1 MKPIGPLMHEHRL
14 IERMIEIIKR
24 EVEQINSKKVVD
36 ITFIQSV
43 VDFIRIYADKTHHG
57 KEEDILF
64 RDLEKK
70 QLSDDH
76 EKIMKE
82 LIEEHVYGRQKVKEL
97 VDETE
102 LFSTGYTKTPKKIA
116 SILEEI
122 SSFYPKHIEK
132 EDKHFFF
139 QVMEY
144 FSQKEQDSML
154 EEFYEF
160 DRNMIHEKY
169 RSVVEVYEAERL

>member
-14 IERMIEIIKR
+14 IERMITIIIE
-24 EVEQINSKKVVD
+24 EVEQIKKKNIID
-36 ITFIQSV
+36 TAFIHTI
-43 VDFIRIYADKTHHG
+43 VDFVRVYADKTHHG

-76 EKIMKE
+76 ERIMKE
-82 LIEEHVYGRQKVKEL
+82 LVEEHMYGRKKVQEL
-97 VDETE
+97 VEATE
-102 LFSTGYTKTPKKIA
+102 LFSTGLTKSPEKVA
-116 SILEEI
+116 LILEEI
-122 SSFYPKHIEK
+122 CSFYPKHIEK
-132 EDKHFFF
+132 EDKRFFF
-139 QVMEY
+139 PVMEY

-169 RSVVEVYEAERL
+169 KAVVADYEK